1 MDEVGEA
8 RFRDEV
14 CEVEIELKTRRGW
27 EVHVTRNVW
36 AECKMRLEEK
46 RGKAQADDKA
56 TQRKENKLR
65 VACGWYGLLL
75 REICAGYHKDKLM
88 VKNSRLQHFPTR

>member
-36 AECKMRLEEK
+36 AECMMRLEEK
-46 RGKAQADDKA
+46 RGKAQVDGEEERTTTGDA
-56 TQRKENKLR
+56 TRK
-65 VACGWYGLLL
+65 C
-75 REICAGYHKDKLM
+75 
-88 VKNSRLQHFPTR
+88 